1 MASSDASSST
11 VYRSDSAATSDSQ
24 QTAATTA
31 SLPLCALHAVTPAP
45 HPQHCTAGRS
55 AAKSRGRCRSCT
67 LACARPRLASVAA
80 QQTRLGLFLHGA
92 CIACR
97 TMQKKPSSSTCWAH
111 APCAMRQGH
120 IGLQPRRRR
129 RGRQQRCLG
138 WIWRERACPSRILQR
153 SPHSASCRATT
164 CTTGCMGRA
173 LLPMKARR

>member
-31 SLPLCALHAVTPAP
+31 SY
-45 HPQHCTAGRS
+45 RS
-55 AAKSRGRCRSCT
+55 ALSTLSRLLLIPST
-67 LACARPRLASVAA
+67 AQQAA
-80 QQTRLGLFLHGA
+80 QQPRAGGGAEAARLPVHGLGWHLSPPNKPAWA
-92 CIACR
+92 CFCMVHAC
-97 TMQKKPSSSTCWAH
+97 MQNHAEKPSSSTCWAH